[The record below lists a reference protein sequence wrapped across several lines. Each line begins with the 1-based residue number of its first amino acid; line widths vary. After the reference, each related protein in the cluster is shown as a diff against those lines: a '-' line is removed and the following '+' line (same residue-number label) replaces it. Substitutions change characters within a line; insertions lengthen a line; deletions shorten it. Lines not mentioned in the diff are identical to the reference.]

1 MEKAMDLFSIQF
13 LALSLYVVFVGF
25 CFCDGFG
32 LHISRKLIWF
42 TVLFLISAYILKV
55 KNEFDLALI
64 IPIPTI
70 LAIALCAYEKM
81 RAKNKN
87 RL

>member
-1 MEKAMDLFSIQF
+1 MDSFLLQF

-42 TVLFLISAYILKV
+42 AVFFLISAYTLKV

-64 IPIPTI
+64 TPIPTI

-81 RAKNKN
+81 RAKIKN
-87 RL
+87 R

>member
-1 MEKAMDLFSIQF
+1 MDPFLIQF
-13 LALSLYVVFVGF
+13 LALSLYVIFVGF

-32 LHISRKLIWF
+32 LHISRKLVWF
-42 TVLFLISAYILKV
+42 AVFLLTSAYILKIR
-55 KNEFDLALI
+55 NEFDLALI

-81 RAKNKN
+81 RAKN